1 MRPNIM
7 DWYLELRDRDTLD
20 LKSWTMTNFNSV
32 LQAVEA
38 SRLGTGDHVRFF
50 GPRYATDAELDELRR
65 LGAESI

>member
-38 SRLGTGDHVRFF
+38 SPLGTGDHVRFF
-50 GPRYATDAELDELRR
+50 GLRYATDAELDELRR